1 MNNKDRA
8 HDLAV
13 SYAQYKNI
21 AEFFENDSSLKFV
34 SLEADFFSDYQSAY
48 EDFLSRLEEN

>member
-1 MNNKDRA
+1 MSNEDRA

-21 AEFFENDSSLKFV
+21 AELFEDDSSLKSV

-48 EDFLSRLEEN
+48 EDFLNRLEEN